1 MRVMAFA
8 LTAAVAF
15 CAVSAADAAPRVKK
29 VNSTDTTTT
38 DSRAYYPPGST
49 TIVTRAEQGRTR
61 TRILVQKR
69 SYLDGGTEVMPAD
82 NVNSFRS
89 TFMSYRPGSAATQNT
104 AFDRPSWVNDPYFL
118 AGKRNPY
125 PWSGN

>member
-1 MRVMAFA
+1 MKRVRNVDVVDNRP
-8 LTAAVAF
+8 L
-15 CAVSAADAAPRVKK
+15 
-29 VNSTDTTTT
+29 
-38 DSRAYYPPGST
+38 PPGTT
-49 TIVTRAEQGRTR
+49 TIVSRDEYGRTR

-104 AFDRPSWVNDPYFL
+104 AFDRPSWVNDPFFL
-118 AGKRNPY
+118 AGARNPY
-125 PWSGN
+125 PWTGN

>member
-1 MRVMAFA
+1 MRLKLPAIVATG
-8 LTAAVAF
+8 LVAAVAF
-15 CAVSAADAAPRVKK
+15 SLPADAAKK
-29 VNSTDTTTT
+29 RTTRAGYTYVQQRPAPSTV
-38 DSRAYYPPGST
+38 
-49 TIVTRAEQGRTR
+49 IVTRGEDGRTR
-61 TRILVQKR
+61 TKVVVQKR

-104 AFDRPSWVNDPYFL
+104 AFDRPSWVNDPFFL

-125 PWSGN
+125 PWLGN